1 VTWPVLLALLFGGL
15 AALMLT
21 GMPVAIAFL
30 IVNLIG
36 FLVFFGDASG
46 LSQLVASMG
55 SSIST
60 FTLLPLALFVMMGE
74 VLYHS
79 GVGPEIIRT
88 VDQWLGRLPGRL
100 SVLAVAAGTL
110 FATLTGTS
118 VGSVAMLGSTLLPEM
133 ERRGYQKPMTMGPIM
148 ASGGLAVMIPPSGL
162 AVLIGAIG
170 EISVG
175 KILVAII
182 IPGLLLAICYAVY
195 IVIRATLQPSLAP
208 PYDVPAVSLREKLI
222 TTGAYVL
229 PIGIV
234 VFLVIGVILLGIA
247 TPSEAA
253 ASGVLGTMLLAAY
266 HRRLTWDVVRKSVR
280 STLEITTMI
289 LFIIATATAF
299 GQMLA
304 LSGATRGLITFVTT
318 LAIPPFAVIVG
329 MQLVILVLGMFMEV
343 VSIMLITLPIF
354 MPVVRALEFDPV
366 WFAVVFL
373 VNAEV
378 ALISPPFGI
387 SLFVMRGVSGP
398 ETRMTEVYAAAIPFC
413 FLIIFVMAL
422 IMVFP
427 QIALWLPDAVS

>member
-1 VTWPVLLALLFGGL
+1 MSWPLLLAALFGGL
-15 AALMLT
+15 AVLMMT

-30 IVNLIG
+30 VVNLVG
-36 FLVFFGDASG
+36 FYVFFGGAAG
-46 LSQLVASMG
+46 LSQLVTSIG
-55 SSIST
+55 SSISI
-60 FTLLPLALFVMMGE
+60 FTLVPLALFVMMGE
-74 VLYHS
+74 LLFHS

-118 VGSVAMLGSTLLPEM
+118 VGSVAMLGSTLIPEM
-133 ERRGYQKPMTMGPIM
+133 EQRGYKKPMTMGPIM
-148 ASGGLAVMIPPSGL
+148 ASGGLAIMIPPSGL

-182 IPGLLLAICYAVY
+182 IPGLLLALTYAVY
-195 IVIRATLQPSLAP
+195 IVSRCWLQPSLAP
-208 PYDVPAVSLREKLI
+208 AYAVHEVSLREKI
-222 TTGAYVL
+222 VTTASYVL

-234 VFLVIGVILLGIA
+234 IFLVIGVILLGIA

-253 ASGVLGTMLLAAY
+253 ASGVLGTMILAAY
-266 HRRLTWDVVRKSVR
+266 HRRLTWAVLWKSVM

-289 LFIIATATAF
+289 LFIIATATSF
-299 GQMLA
+299 GQVLA
-304 LSGATRGLITFVTT
+304 LSGATRGLTSLVTG
-318 LAIPPFAVIVG
+318 LPVSAFAVVVG
-329 MQLVILVLGMFMEV
+329 MQLVVLVLGMFMEV

-354 MPVVRALEFDPV
+354 MPVVRALGFDPV

-373 VNAEV
+373 INAEV

-387 SLFVMRGVSGP
+387 SLFVMRGVATPG
-398 ETRMTEVYAAAIPFC
+398 TRMADVYAAAIPFC
-413 FLIIFVMAL
+413 LLIVLVMGMV
-422 IMVFP
+422 MVFP
-427 QIALWLPDAVS
+427 QVALWLPSLVS